1 MGIGLDFFFLMNF
14 KLHRVLLLTFSKNHP
29 TVRSAKI
36 QKLSA
41 SLSFFLSVMSKHGS
55 FYL

>member
-14 KLHRVLLLTFSKNHP
+14 KLHRVLLLTFSKNHL